1 MIRECAVAALVCTA
15 AAAPAAA
22 QMIDDDPEIREY
34 VLENE
39 AGTRLRFLN
48 YGAIVTGIEVPDR
61 EGRRANVVL
70 GYGRESEYRELNH
83 KNLFGAMVGRYAGR
97 IANARFT
104 LDGEEIGLQAN
115 DGPNALHGGSPGIER
130 QIWDVEPFR
139 DARGVGATLRL
150 VSPDGDQGFPGELAL
165 EVTYIL
171 QEDDAIRLEYAAQTT
186 RPTVLNLTNHSY
198 FNLGGAG
205 SGSVEDHLL
214 RIDTSLSVEA
224 SEAGIPTGR
233 FAAVE
238 GTPLDFREARRIG
251 ERIPAAGYNHSWLLA
266 ANDASEPAIRLHDPE
281 SGRTLDIT
289 TTEPSV
295 HAYTGDYI
303 DGRDRDAEG
312 RPILPRSGIAL
323 ETQHL
328 ADSPNQ
334 PHFPST
340 KLDPG
345 EVYRSVT
352 VWDFGSEKP

>member
-1 MIRECAVAALVCTA
+1 MIRTWAIATLACTA
-15 AAAPAAA
+15 AAWPAAA
-22 QMIDDDPEIREY
+22 QVIDDDPEIREY

-83 KNLFGAMVGRYAGR
+83 KNVFGAMVGRYAGR

-104 LDGEEIGLQAN
+104 LDGEEIQLQAN
-115 DGPNALHGGSPGIER
+115 NGPNALHGGSPGIDR
-130 QIWDVEPFR
+130 RIWEVEPFR

-171 QEDDAIRLEYAAQTT
+171 QEDDAIRLEYAARAT

-214 RIDTSLSVEA
+214 RIDTSFSVEA

-238 GTPLDFREARRIG
+238 GTPLDFREARRID

-266 ANDASEPAIRLHDPE
+266 ARDASAPAIRLHDPE

-303 DGRDRDAEG
+303 DGRDADAEG
-312 RPILPRSGIAL
+312 RQILPRSGIAL

-340 KLDPG
+340 RLDPG

-352 VWDFGSEKP
+352 VWDFGIETP